1 MIKNNM
7 ASLDR
12 TSTVGC
18 WKDVG
23 NFSVPSLFYVLN
35 DLFIYWDS
43 WEHINVFCVERWQAV
58 WYRVSS
64 SDQYISIKLSGLLF
78 KFDYSTWVSWVELL
92 WIFCSKYFIQLS
104 SAHWTVRILQNF
116 NTNVFPISKAKG
128 CYKKLKPYLEKK
140 CPCMELLHLPHRRKD
155 RISEGVGENVQ
166 DIQGV
171 LLYRIYKKYVF
182 HGMYICE

>member
-1 MIKNNM
+1 MFLMIY
-7 ASLDR
+7 LF
-12 TSTVGC
+12 TEILGST
-18 WKDVG
+18 WM
-23 NFSVPSLFYVLN
+23 FSVLRGGKQCDIGFLPHQTS
-35 DLFIYWDS
+35 IYFHNFFWTS
-43 WEHINVFCVERWQAV
+43 
-58 WYRVSS
+58 
-64 SDQYISIKLSGLLF
+64 F

-182 HGMYICE
+182 HVMYVHMRIKNATAQSMS